1 MQRLRRCASVARALR
16 GASSRVFAPSVA
28 SQVRCAASR
37 AHPLLPRGFR
47 SARPFV
53 RCDVACEAVA
63 SCFATRFSAHAR
75 PLWQASSADVQGLRA
90 RGFAAAPD
98 VAPADDDPRPV
109 EMKGVSMSG
118 KPLYLDMQARSLG
131 SRARR
136 HLCGD

>member
-1 MQRLRRCASVARALR
+1 
-16 GASSRVFAPSVA
+16 
-28 SQVRCAASR
+28 
-37 AHPLLPRGFR
+37 
-47 SARPFV
+47 
-53 RCDVACEAVA
+53 
-63 SCFATRFSAHAR
+63 
-75 PLWQASSADVQGLRA
+75 LRA